1 MRVNAVGKLMEE
13 MNKPAPLRRS
23 VSKSKQE
30 SETEQVK
37 SRRCLGRDKHEH
49 SRRRGHGSETS
60 NTPKLQKIKTKAS
73 EVKNGMLIKDIPLDQ
88 VTSSSLKAIRK
99 KGSGR
104 VDDQMLELWE
114 TAEEKRDLTIGES
127 LRRSFKM
134 TDKDIV
140 YDELENVR
148 RVSDPPFTDS
158 DVEKELGVDK
168 WEVSRSSSSELTR
181 EVSGRRVLERLAS
194 DAQKLESLHTTVQN
208 LRSKM
213 ESNKKGS
220 RKAKNMDLETV
231 QEQLLEAEET
241 VVNLVDLNGRLVRNI
256 EECPSPDGK
265 ASPQTKEAAKTQRR
279 KVTEQA
285 RKGSERIG
293 RLQLELQKIQYIL
306 LKMEEEK
313 KSKGRNKFLKSKTI
327 ILRDFIYNGRR
338 NSGRRKK
345 GPLCGC
351 FRPSSSRCVSSP

>member
-1 MRVNAVGKLMEE
+1 MEEIVPPRKSISKSRQESAVG
-13 MNKPAPLRRS
+13 
-23 VSKSKQE
+23 
-30 SETEQVK
+30 ETEQVK
-37 SRRCLGRDKHEH
+37 SRRCLGRDKHES
-49 SRRRGHGSETS
+49 SRRKGNEVT

-73 EVKNGMLIKDIPLDQ
+73 EVRGGMLIKDIPLDQ
-88 VTSSSLKAIRK
+88 VTSSTLKAIRK

-114 TAEEKRDLTIGES
+114 TAAERRDLTVGDS
-127 LRRSFKM
+127 LRRSFKE

-140 YDELENVR
+140 FDEFENVKR
-148 RVSDPPFTDS
+148 LSEPPFTDS
-158 DVEKELGVDK
+158 DVERELGVDK
-168 WEVSRSSSSELTR
+168 WEVSRSSSSELKR
-181 EVSGRRVLERLAS
+181 EVSCRRVLERLAS
-194 DAQKLESLHTTVQN
+194 DAQKLENLQSTVEN
-208 LRSKM
+208 LKSKLGT
-213 ESNKKGS
+213 NKKG
-220 RKAKNMDLETV
+220 RKSKNVDFETV

-241 VVNLVDLNGRLVRNI
+241 VMHLVDLNGRLVKNI
-256 EECPSPDGK
+256 EECPSPIEGK
-265 ASPQTKEAAKTQRR
+265 ASPPMKEAIKIRRR

-313 KSKGRNKFLKSKTI
+313 KNKSRNKFLKSKTI
-327 ILRDFIYNGRR
+327 ILRDFIYNGRK

-351 FRPSSSRCVSSP
+351 FRPSSSSRNGSCSP

>member
-1 MRVNAVGKLMEE
+1 MEE
-13 MNKPAPLRRS
+13 MNKPVSHRRS
-23 VSKSKQE
+23 ISKSKQE
-30 SETEQVK
+30 SAVDEMEQVK

-49 SRRRGHGSETS
+49 SRKKGQGNEIS

-73 EVKNGMLIKDIPLDQ
+73 EPRNGMLIKDIPLDQ
-88 VTSSSLKAIRK
+88 VTSSPVKGVRK
-99 KGSGR
+99 KSSSR
-104 VDDQMLELWE
+104 ADDQMLELWE
-114 TAEEKRDLTIGES
+114 TAEERRDLTIGES
-127 LRRSFKM
+127 LRLSYKM

-140 YDELENVR
+140 YDEFENVKR
-148 RVSDPPFTDS
+148 MSEPPFTDS

-168 WEVSRSSSSELTR
+168 WEIARSSSELKR

-194 DAQKLESLHTTVQN
+194 DAQKLENLQETVQN
-208 LRSKM
+208 LRSKL
-213 ESNKKGS
+213 ETNKKG
-220 RKAKNMDLETV
+220 RKAKNVDFETV

-241 VVNLVDLNGRLVRNI
+241 VVHLVDLNGRLVKNI
-256 EECPSPDGK
+256 EVCPSPDGK
-265 ASPQTKEAAKTQRR
+265 ASPQKKEAIKTRRR

-306 LKMEEEK
+306 LKLEEEK
-313 KSKGRNKFLKSKTI
+313 KNKARNKFLKSKTI
-327 ILRDFIYNGRR
+327 ILRDFIYNGRK

-351 FRPSSSRCVSSP
+351 FRPSTSRDGSSP